1 MDEILSSEKRINL
14 RSLISCLQLSKL
26 AAMETWQNAY
36 MEIDNLDE
44 SKTDLFF
51 PLPQEIVAQEIF
63 KNLVE
68 SSGNLKDLW
77 KNIKSFEKLSKYVRS
92 EIYKKNLNNLVVK
105 RKKEIL
111 EKIWKFLWDKFKFHP
126 NKTWNK
132 LSSKYDSS
140 LLKNVD
146 DIDAGDF
153 SNRNALAFIIDSM
166 MGVENKDKLPPISN
180 AKIAIELLVKNGI
193 NIESKHWLMTSL
205 MWAVECEH
213 PDVVQFLVDNGANI

>member
-1 MDEILSSEKRINL
+1 MNINKIILI
-14 RSLISCLQLSKL
+14 SLISCLQLSKL

-92 EIYKKNLNNLVVK
+92 EIYKK
-105 RKKEIL
+105 I
-111 EKIWKFLWDKFKFHP
+111 
-126 NKTWNK
+126 
-132 LSSKYDSS
+132 
-140 LLKNVD
+140 
-146 DIDAGDF
+146 
-153 SNRNALAFIIDSM
+153 
-166 MGVENKDKLPPISN
+166 
-180 AKIAIELLVKNGI
+180 
-193 NIESKHWLMTSL
+193 
-205 MWAVECEH
+205 
-213 PDVVQFLVDNGANI
+213 